1 MLTIVPSTFSNV
13 EVTRQATER
22 FPVRPQDRLLRPRG
36 RRPEPAVLVVRS
48 RPPRSRNEQ
57 AGSHAL
63 EVHRMRFS
71 PDVETY
77 VRSLIHDESSDAH
90 RRSISRTHTELTG
103 SKPVPGM

>member
-1 MLTIVPSTFSNV
+1 
-13 EVTRQATER
+13 
-22 FPVRPQDRLLRPRG
+22 
-36 RRPEPAVLVVRS
+36 
-48 RPPRSRNEQ
+48 
-57 AGSHAL
+57 
-63 EVHRMRFS
+63 MRFS